1 MATHPFAI
9 IIDGVNSGTN
19 ILDDYATASPG
30 TPWVDPA
37 TVRISTDANGMTGS
51 FSFDVLQVRTPA
63 AGPWWKSGNVYDNA
77 RVRFQVSGTT
87 TFLGFITQ
95 IDAQLAENGLGT
107 RATVT
112 ADAASSFLDKI
123 IVYSGKT
130 TTTTKATYTNP
141 FTLGTSST
149 TDQGMV
155 TLLNNQVDTIMAK
168 TTGATGTAGTTARA
182 ANRLIIDTSSTPV
195 YTGTAVPIGQL
206 TFPLSTYRSALDT
219 IKEAA
224 ESYDAEQRRYWVGPD
239 AKLRYA
245 RLGSAVPTYATAP
258 FKIVT
263 TPTYSPYGSA
273 SAAATLQARDLRV
286 SLDHDSI
293 MKRARFIMTSNSSDW
308 DAKISAGAYTVK
320 DPYSRIYDAAAPNG
334 AGMTTRNGP
343 RPDTIIQVNP
353 VPKKAAGPTYWS
365 DKITTYGQKY
375 FGSDTYPNRAAPL
388 RSVTFSVRGADTT
401 NNPYGYVKGY
411 RQTGASTYALQDGWE
426 AGQYVEINDA
436 TTIGGNTVNVLGL
449 GGLYRIETLTR
460 SFEPGSMIRQFD
472 MTCER
477 VPINPLKKFL
487 DKA

>member
-9 IIDGVNSGTN
+9 LVDGVNSGAN
-19 ILDDYATASPG
+19 ILDDYSTTSPT
-30 TPWVDPA
+30 TPWVDPE
-37 TVRISTDANGMTGS
+37 TVSLTQDANGEGGS
-51 FSFDVLQVRTPA
+51 LQFDVVQVKTPA
-63 AGPWWKSGNVYDNA
+63 GGPWWKSGNVYDNA

-87 TFLGFITQ
+87 TFLGYIVQ
-95 IDAQLAENGLGT
+95 IDADLAENGLGT
-107 RATVT
+107 RATVM
-112 ADAASSFLDKI
+112 AAAASTFLDKI

-130 TTTTKATYTNP
+130 TSTTKATYTNP

-149 TDQGMV
+149 TDQAMV
-155 TLLNNQVDTIMAK
+155 TLLNSQVDTIMAK
-168 TTGATGTAGTTARA
+168 TTGATGTAGTTART
-182 ANRLIIDTSSTPV
+182 ANRLIVDTSSTPT
-195 YTGTAVPIGQL
+195 YTGTAVTIGQL

-263 TPTYSPYGSA
+263 TPTYSPYGSS
-273 SAAATLQARDLRV
+273 SAAATLQAANLHV
-286 SLDHDSI
+286 TLDHDSI
-293 MKRARFIMTSNSSDW
+293 VKRAKFIMASNSSDW

-334 AGMTTRNGP
+334 AAMTTRNGP

-353 VPKKAAGPTYWS
+353 VPAKAAKPTYWT
-365 DKITTYGQKY
+365 DKITTYGQKF

-401 NNPYGYVKGY
+401 NNPYGFVKGY

-449 GGLYRIETLTR
+449 GGLYRIETLTM

-477 VPINPLKKFL
+477 VPMNPLKKYL